1 MCELTFRFRAAIG
14 LAVILAGTPAIAQET
29 GTVSGTVT
37 LRENSGLIDGAVIL
51 VVGTGA
57 FALTDDGRYEFTNV
71 PIGTYM
77 VTAERERL
85 SAGRQMVTVSA
96 GVTATADFE
105 LSLSPVREEV
115 TVTAPAV
122 GAEATL
128 QAFNTVTTFDSFEIA
143 QQSAGSLGEAL
154 EHEPGI
160 ANRSFGPGAS
170 RPIIRG
176 FGGDRVLIIEDGIRT
191 GDLSGTSDHHGM
203 TIDPKSA
210 ERIEIVRGPATLLYG
225 SSVAGLINVIT
236 PHAAYRNLLTPPQD
250 YGETLHDGTRGQFGA
265 DTGSANRQAGTNAS
279 LQHSRGKLL
288 YWAAGGWRESG
299 DYDTPE
305 GPVANSAAELRSART
320 GLGFFGN
327 TLFVSAALTMEDG
340 RYGLP
345 FEDRFHAH
353 GGAAAEVDDHEDH
366 DDDEHEHEGDIEI
379 DLRSQRRVA
388 RFDVGLRNLDSS
400 FIQGVRAAF
409 TAIDLNDDH
418 VDTLDGI
425 ENIDT
430 RFDNRTYV
438 TRALAYQRQQE
449 HFSGRFG
456 AELQNRDFEA
466 VGTEA
471 LAPRTDQTTFAAFA
485 YEEVR
490 FGRIGLEFGARVE
503 RNDYRT
509 GMRVGQSVRADE
521 EAGRDEEDE
530 AGMHD
535 DGDAADHDHDH
546 DDGVDDDHHDDDEG
560 EAEHALE
567 PPDPR
572 DREFVGASASI
583 GLHAELG
590 AASTFVASLMQSH
603 RVPALQELYNFGPHL
618 GNFEVGNP
626 DLEAET
632 TLGLDLSLRH
642 QTGRLQGDLN
652 FFVYDIDNFIF
663 GDQTNTVVDNLRVLD
678 IVQGNSRFVGFDARG
693 SVRLAGQMRAT
704 LGVGYVNATLT
715 STSEALPRIP
725 PLRGTL
731 SVEIPYGPFHI
742 SPELSFAGRQDR
754 VFRDET
760 ETDGH
765 ALVNLD
771 ASYVWPRQHLA
782 HVLSFTAYN
791 LANTLY
797 RSHTSFIKDLAPEM
811 GRGVK
816 VGYTMRFF

>member
-1 MCELTFRFRAAIG
+1 MRGAAPRLSAAIV
-14 LAVILAGTPAIAQET
+14 LACILAATPVAAQET
-29 GTVSGTVT
+29 GVVSGTVI
-37 LRENSGLIDGAVIL
+37 LRENGGLVDGAVIRI
-51 VVGTGA
+51 VGTGG
-57 FALTDDGRYEFTNV
+57 FALTDDGTYEITNV
-71 PIGTYM
+71 PVGSYT
-77 VTAERERL
+77 VVAERERL
-85 SAGRQMVTVSA
+85 SADHQMVTVTA
-96 GVTATADFE
+96 GSMAIADFE
-105 LSLSPVREEV
+105 LSLSPVREEI
-115 TVTAPAV
+115 TVTAEAV

-128 QAFNTVTTFDSFEIA
+128 QAFNTVTTVDSFEIA
-143 QQSAGSLGEAL
+143 QKSAGSLGEAL

-191 GDLSGTSDHHGM
+191 GDLSSTSDHHGM

-225 SSVAGLINVIT
+225 SSVAGLINIIT
-236 PHAAYRNLLTPPQD
+236 PHAAYRNLLTPPES
-250 YGETLHDGTRGQFGA
+250 YGETLRDGTRGQFGA
-265 DTGSANRQAGTNAS
+265 DTGSANRQVGTNAS

-288 YWAAGGWRESG
+288 YWAAGSWRESG
-299 DYDTPE
+299 DYDTQE
-305 GPVANSAAELRSART
+305 GPVRNSAAELKNARA

-327 TLFVSAALTMEDG
+327 KLFASAALTMEDG

-353 GGAAAEVDDHEDH
+353 GGDAAEVDDQEDH
-366 DDDEHEHEGDIEI
+366 DDDEHEGDIEI

-409 TAIDLNDDH
+409 AAIDLNDDH
-418 VDTLDGI
+418 VDTQDGI

-430 RFDNRTYV
+430 RFYNRTYV
-438 TRALAYQRQQE
+438 TRALVYQRQQE
-449 HFSGRFG
+449 RFSGRFG
-456 AELQNRDFEA
+456 AELQNRNFEA

-471 LAPRTDQTTFAAFA
+471 LAPRTNQTTFAAFA

-509 GMRVGQSVRADE
+509 GMRVGQSV
-521 EAGRDEEDE
+521 
-530 AGMHD
+530 HD
-535 DGDAADHDHDH
+535 DSDAADHDH
-546 DDGVDDDHHDDDEG
+546 DDGVDDDHEG
-560 EAEHALE
+560 EEEHALE

-583 GLHAELG
+583 GLHAEIG
-590 AASTFVASLMQSH
+590 TASTFVASLMRSH

-642 QTGRLQGDLN
+642 QTGRLEGDLN

-663 GDQTNTVVDNLRVLD
+663 GDQTNEVVDNLRFLNT
-678 IVQGNSRFVGFDARG
+678 IQGNSRFVGFDARG
-693 SVRLAGQMRAT
+693 SVRRRVRPGPRWA
-704 LGVGYVNATLT
+704 LT
-715 STSEALPRIP
+715 MSTR
-725 PLRGTL
+725 R
-731 SVEIPYGPFHI
+731 
-742 SPELSFAGRQDR
+742 
-754 VFRDET
+754 
-760 ETDGH
+760 
-765 ALVNLD
+765 
-771 ASYVWPRQHLA
+771 
-782 HVLSFTAYN
+782 
-791 LANTLY
+791 
-797 RSHTSFIKDLAPEM
+797 
-811 GRGVK
+811 
-816 VGYTMRFF
+816 

>member
-1 MCELTFRFRAAIG
+1 MV
-14 LAVILAGTPAIAQET
+14 LACILAATPVAAQDT
-29 GTVSGTVT
+29 GAVSGTVI
-37 LRENSGLIDGAVIL
+37 LRENGGLVDGAVIL
-51 VVGTGA
+51 LVGTGA

-71 PIGTYM
+71 PAGTYL

-105 LSLSPVREEV
+105 LSLSPVHEEV
-115 TVTAPAV
+115 TVTAAAV

-143 QQSAGSLGEAL
+143 QKSAGSLGEAL

-160 ANRSFGPGAS
+160 ANRSFRPGAS

-225 SSVAGLINVIT
+225 SSVAGLINIIT

-250 YGETLHDGTRGQFGA
+250 YGETLRDGTRGQFGA
-265 DTGSANRQAGTNAS
+265 DTGSANRQVGTNAS

-288 YWAAGGWRESG
+288 YWAAGGLRESG

-305 GPVANSAAELRSART
+305 GPVRNSAAELKSVRA
-320 GLGFFGN
+320 GLGFFGD
-327 TLFVSAALTMEDG
+327 TLFASAALTMEDG

-353 GGAAAEVDDHEDH
+353 GGDAAEVDDHEDH
-366 DDDEHEHEGDIEI
+366 DDEHEGDIEI
-379 DLRSQRRVA
+379 DLHSQRRVA
-388 RFDVGLRNLDSS
+388 RFDVGLRNVDSS
-400 FIQGVRAAF
+400 FVQGVRAAF

-418 VDTLDGI
+418 VDTLNGI

-438 TRALAYQRQQE
+438 TRVLAYQRQQE
-449 HFSGRFG
+449 HISGRFG

-509 GMRVGQSVRADE
+509 GMRVGQSVHAEEDAGHADE
-521 EAGRDEEDE
+521 HE
-530 AGMHD
+530 AGMPD
-535 DGDAADHDHDH
+535 DSDAADDDHDH
-546 DDGVDDDHHDDDEG
+546 DDGVDEDHHHDDEG
-560 EAEHALE
+560 EGEHALE

-590 AASTFVASLMQSH
+590 PASTFVASLMRSH

-618 GNFEVGNP
+618 GNFEIGNP

-642 QTGRLQGDLN
+642 QTVRLEDDLN

-663 GDQTNTVVDNLRVLD
+663 GNHTNDVVDNLRVLD
-678 IVQGNSRFVGFDARG
+678 TIQGNSRFVGFDARG
-693 SVRLAGQMRAT
+693 SVRLAGQTRAT
-704 LGVGYVNATLT
+704 VGMGYVNATLT

-731 SVEIPYGPFHI
+731 SVEIPYGSFHI
-742 SPELSFAGRQDR
+742 SPEVSFAAGQDR

-760 ETDGH
+760 ETDGY

-791 LANTLY
+791 LTNALY

-816 VGYTMRFF
+816 VGYSVRFF

>member
-14 LAVILAGTPAIAQET
+14 LTVILAGTPAIAQET

-37 LRENSGLIDGAVIL
+37 LRENSGLVDGAVIL

-71 PIGTYM
+71 PVGTYM

-143 QQSAGSLGEAL
+143 QQSAGSLGEAF

-327 TLFVSAALTMEDG
+327 TLFASAALTMEDG

-353 GGAAAEVDDHEDH
+353 GGAAAEDDGHEDPDH
-366 DDDEHEHEGDIEI
+366 AGDIEI

-388 RFDVGLRNLDSS
+388 RFDLGLRNLDRN
-400 FIQGVRAAF
+400 FIQGIRAAF
-409 TAIDLNDDH
+409 TGVDLHDDH

-425 ENIDT
+425 ESIDT
-430 RFDNRTYV
+430 RFNNRTYV
-438 TRALAYQRQQE
+438 TRVLAYQRQQE

-490 FGRIGLEFGARVE
+490 FGRLGLEFGARVE

-509 GMRVGQSVRADE
+509 GMRVGQSVHAEGERGHAGE
-521 EAGRDEEDE
+521 EEQEEGE
-530 AGMHD
+530 HD
-535 DGDAADHDHDH
+535 DGDAHDDDRDH
-546 DDGVDDDHHDDDEG
+546 DDGDNDDHDNPAGAE
-560 EAEHALE
+560 EHALA

-590 AASTFVASLMQSH
+590 AGSTFIASVMHSH

-626 DLEAET
+626 DLKPET

-663 GDQTNTVVDNLRVLD
+663 GDQTNTVVNNLRVLD

-704 LGVGYVNATLT
+704 LGVGYVNAMLT

-731 SVEIPYGPFHI
+731 AVDIPYGSLHI
-742 SPELSFAGRQDR
+742 SPELLFAARQDQ

-760 ETDGH
+760 ETDRY

-791 LANTLY
+791 LTNTLY
-797 RSHTSFIKDLAPEM
+797 RSHTSFIKILAPEM

>member
-37 LRENSGLIDGAVIL
+37 LRENSGLVDGAVIL

-71 PIGTYM
+71 PVGTYM

-105 LSLSPVREEV
+105 LSLSPVRQEV

-250 YGETLHDGTRGQFGA
+250 YGETLRDGTRGQIGA

-327 TLFVSAALTMEDG
+327 TLFASAALTMEDG

-509 GMRVGQSVRADE
+509 GMRVGQSVHADE

-632 TLGLDLSLRH
+632 TLGLDLSLRR

-663 GDQTNTVVDNLRVLD
+663 GDQTNTVVNNLRVLD

>member
-1 MCELTFRFRAAIG
+1 MRVAARRLSAAMV
-14 LAVILAGTPAIAQET
+14 LACILAATPVAAQET
-29 GTVSGTVT
+29 GVVSGTVT
-37 LRENSGLIDGAVIL
+37 LRENGGLVDGAVIL
-51 VVGTGA
+51 IVGTGA

-71 PIGTYM
+71 PAGTYL

-85 SAGRQMVTVSA
+85 SGGRQMVAVSA
-96 GVTATADFE
+96 GVTSTADFE

-115 TVTAPAV
+115 TVTAAAV

-143 QQSAGSLGEAL
+143 QKSAGSLGEAL

-225 SSVAGLINVIT
+225 SSVAGLINIIT
-236 PHAAYRNLLTPPQD
+236 PHAAYRNLLTPPES
-250 YGETLHDGTRGQFGA
+250 YGDTLRDGTRGQFGA

-288 YWAAGGWRESG
+288 YWASGGWRESG

-305 GPVANSAAELRSART
+305 GPVRNSAAELKNGRA

-327 TLFVSAALTMEDG
+327 TLFASAALTMEDG

-353 GGAAAEVDDHEDH
+353 GGDAEVDDHED
-366 DDDEHEHEGDIEI
+366 DDDGEDAGDIEI
-379 DLRSQRRVA
+379 DLRSRRQVA

-430 RFDNRTYV
+430 RFNNRTYV

-509 GMRVGQSVRADE
+509 GMRVGQSVHADE
-521 EAGRDEEDE
+521 EAGHDVEAGHGEEDE

-535 DGDAADHDHDH
+535 DGDAADDDHDH

-560 EAEHALE
+560 EAEHALQ

-590 AASTFVASLMQSH
+590 PASTFVASLTQSH

-626 DLEAET
+626 DLEARRRRWVST
-632 TLGLDLSLRH
+632 SASGTRPA
-642 QTGRLQGDLN
+642 
-652 FFVYDIDNFIF
+652 V
-663 GDQTNTVVDNLRVLD
+663 
-678 IVQGNSRFVGFDARG
+678 SRAI
-693 SVRLAGQMRAT
+693 ST
-704 LGVGYVNATLT
+704 SSSTT
-715 STSEALPRIP
+715 STISYSEITRT
-725 PLRGTL
+725 R
-731 SVEIPYGPFHI
+731 
-742 SPELSFAGRQDR
+742 
-754 VFRDET
+754 
-760 ETDGH
+760 
-765 ALVNLD
+765 
-771 ASYVWPRQHLA
+771 W
-782 HVLSFTAYN
+782 
-791 LANTLY
+791 
-797 RSHTSFIKDLAPEM
+797 
-811 GRGVK
+811 
-816 VGYTMRFF
+816 